1 VEVELA
7 AGACA
12 SRRMSTKVADRRFPL
27 HLAVLAGCST
37 GAYAL
42 TLATVTT
49 FQSGADA
56 SLAREREPLA
66 SAIDSVASEHN
77 DLERAISTAIDGYDE
92 AAAMYARLGTS
103 IADVEQ
109 GLDKLAG
116 LTRKVSTSAAT
127 LPSRV
132 TLPTVRS
139 APRRAGP
146 PATHATTG
154 ASG

>member
-1 VEVELA
+1 MEADTPV
-7 AGACA
+7 GASA
-12 SRRMSTKVADRRFPL
+12 SQRMSTKVADRRFPL

-49 FQSGADA
+49 FQSGADG
-56 SLAREREPLA
+56 SLAREREPVA
-66 SAIDSVASEHN
+66 SAIDSIASQHD
-77 DLERAISTAIDGYDE
+77 DLERAISTAIQTYDE
-92 AAAMYARLGTS
+92 AAATYARLGAS
-103 IADVEQ
+103 IADVEH
-109 GLDKLAG
+109 GLDRLAG
-116 LTRKVSTSAAT
+116 LTRKVSTSAST

-139 APRRAGP
+139 GPRRAAP